1 MQGKDHTSFSCESLQ
16 QITIS
21 NQSQNFQSNLLR
33 SISDMHYLVAKS
45 EIVLVTIDH
54 NFCSYSI
61 STKEEISNGNE
72 LLTAKRQII
81 GCNDDI
87 LDIAIISNKKVLDEI
102 ENGENNDDSNGD
114 VSKMLADEREKVA
127 NDAEFGEN
135 GENKEFLLALVTNSP
150 QIRLMDQSFG

>member
-1 MQGKDHTSFSCESLQ
+1 MLGKDHSSFTCESLQ

-21 NQSQNFQSNLLR
+21 NQSQKFQSNLLR
-33 SISDMHYLVAKS
+33 SISNMHYLVSRS

-61 STKEEISNGNE
+61 STKKEVRNGNE
-72 LLTAKRQII
+72 LLKATRQII

-102 ENGENNDDSNGD
+102 ENGENNDDTTGD
-114 VSKMLADEREKVA
+114 VSKMLAEEREKVA
-127 NDAEFGEN
+127 NVSEVGEN
-135 GENKEFLLALVTNSP
+135 IENKEFLLALVTNSP